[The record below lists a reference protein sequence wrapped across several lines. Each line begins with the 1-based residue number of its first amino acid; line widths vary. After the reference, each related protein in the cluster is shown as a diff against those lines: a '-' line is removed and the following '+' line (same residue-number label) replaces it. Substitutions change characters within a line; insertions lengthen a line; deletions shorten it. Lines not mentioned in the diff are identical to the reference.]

1 MIEASVVQNENVVTA
16 EVILTPSTSILANV
30 TSVERIVEAV
40 YSTGGSSNTVH
51 QMLFIQEDYP
61 GDLEYAYK
69 WIQTYPN
76 GDTTSWV
83 YIPG

>member
-61 GDLEYAYK
+61 GDLDYAYK
-69 WIQTYPN
+69 WIQTYPD

-83 YIPG
+83 YIPE

>member
-61 GDLEYAYK
+61 GDLDYAYK

-76 GDTTSWV
+76 GYTTSWV
-83 YIPG
+83 YIPE